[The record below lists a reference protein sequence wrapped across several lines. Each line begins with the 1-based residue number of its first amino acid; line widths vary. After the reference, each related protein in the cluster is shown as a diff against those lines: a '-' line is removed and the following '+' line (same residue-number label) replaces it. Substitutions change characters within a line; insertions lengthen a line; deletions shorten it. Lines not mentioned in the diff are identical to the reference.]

1 MTQTTVMNMMRSP
14 PHETRVPRMGCRFSE
29 WSNMRKC
36 SQVRGQNP
44 TVGAVDRELLC
55 EDERLDAL
63 LELAEHIGIERL
75 FGL

>member
-1 MTQTTVMNMMRSP
+1 MFGDRLPESAF
-14 PHETRVPRMGCRFSE
+14 RVE
-29 WSNMRKC
+29 
-36 SQVRGQNP
+36 
-44 TVGAVDRELLC
+44 VDREPLC

>member
-1 MTQTTVMNMMRSP
+1 MSLP
-14 PHETRVPRMGCRFSE
+14 LYAETKPAWNSASSFEGSG
-29 WSNMRKC
+29 SDI
-36 SQVRGQNP
+36 GQ
-44 TVGAVDRELLC
+44 AVEFDREPLC